1 MTWQL
6 TSTTAGSLG
15 EGKWKLVVS
24 FDLALEVQCHRF
36 WNILLFILGGTD
48 YTGRAG
54 GEDHWGPSW
63 KLASSHLGTH
73 TLNSLSPYSDL
84 VIIAVLNEVPFALV
98 KYELSHLM
106 LIENAIFCHLVS
118 SVIQLFFLILW
129 V

>member
-1 MTWQL
+1 M
-6 TSTTAGSLG
+6 
-15 EGKWKLVVS
+15 
-24 FDLALEVQCHRF
+24 
-36 WNILLFILGGTD
+36 LFILGGTD

-54 GEDHWGPSW
+54 GEDRCGPSW